1 MLFDRMFAFSLRKKS
16 ALAACTVSLESV
28 SVSTG
33 PNANKDSALEVVVS
47 SQCHSLTIPPTIVQ
61 PPSPTK
67 TKSKKSRHA
76 LLKCSPLMPL
86 FASSKY
92 NLKHKA
98 LERVKNGGTSP
109 TAKTRKRAS
118 SSAEMVSAEQPR
130 SPPPTIAVTTT
141 PKRRRGSDDSSELGS
156 KTSTPPAPDAN
167 SDDAASEQDFPP
179 RKRLRRSDT
188 PAPTAVPFPS
198 TASHAT
204 PEDVP
209 MHEDHG
215 CPTDPSNQQA
225 PEPSPSVSTR
235 PHTRTRSFSVPNP
248 YEPLPSH
255 LRSQAMM
262 YHTLLLLPQFHGSA
276 TAAPTSLSALS
287 SLPTGAGAGT
297 RTDTMLTHQSNNLL
311 LRLYFLLLVRG
322 ARRRVLPLDYKVGF
336 SSEDEEGGDVQGEE
350 GVHGTMDVDSD
361 EGIVG
366 VGCMILLKRTGR
378 IRTI

>member
-47 SQCHSLTIPPTIVQ
+47 SQCLSLTSPPTIVQ

-76 LLKCSPLMPL
+76 LLKCPPLMPL

-109 TAKTRKRAS
+109 TAKTGRKRAS
-118 SSAEMVSAEQPR
+118 SSAATVSAEQPR
-130 SPPPTIAVTTT
+130 SPPPTIAITTT
-141 PKRRRGSDDSSELGS
+141 PKRRRDSDDSSELGS
-156 KTSTPPAPDAN
+156 ATSTPTAPEVD

-188 PAPTAVPFPS
+188 PAPTAIPFPS

-209 MHEDHG
+209 M
-215 CPTDPSNQQA
+215 
-225 PEPSPSVSTR
+225 R
-235 PHTRTRSFSVPNP
+235 
-248 YEPLPSH
+248 
-255 LRSQAMM
+255 
-262 YHTLLLLPQFHGSA
+262 
-276 TAAPTSLSALS
+276 
-287 SLPTGAGAGT
+287 
-297 RTDTMLTHQSNNLL
+297 
-311 LRLYFLLLVRG
+311 
-322 ARRRVLPLDYKVGF
+322 
-336 SSEDEEGGDVQGEE
+336 
-350 GVHGTMDVDSD
+350 
-361 EGIVG
+361 
-366 VGCMILLKRTGR
+366 
-378 IRTI
+378 